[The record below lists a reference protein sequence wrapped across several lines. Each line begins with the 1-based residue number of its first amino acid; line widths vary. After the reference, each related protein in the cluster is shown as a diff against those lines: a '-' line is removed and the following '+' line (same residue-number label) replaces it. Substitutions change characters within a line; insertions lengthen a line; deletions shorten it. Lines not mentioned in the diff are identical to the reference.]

1 MLTIKP
7 GQHGST
13 FGGNPV
19 ASRIG
24 VEALKVFFFKIL
36 KLLYSTKFFKNDFEL
51 KI

>member
-24 VEALKVFFFKIL
+24 VEALKVFFFLNFKIII
-36 KLLYSTKFFKNDFEL
+36 FN
-51 KI
+51 KIF